1 MSEGPVTV
9 DDVILQ
15 ATLNGPL
22 TKTDHSAVPVTA
34 DELARDAA
42 ACAREGA
49 VEFHIHPR
57 DPEGAES
64 LDPAT
69 VDACTRAVRQTTGL
83 PIGVTTAA
91 WIEPDLARRLDLVRR
106 WREPDYASVNL
117 SEPGAIEVIKALLE
131 AGIGIE
137 AGIWTVADAE
147 LLAASDVADRVMRLM
162 IEPTGV
168 SPADAIP
175 LVSAI
180 HEVFDRADLRAPRL
194 QHGDGEA
201 TWILLEDAVAR
212 GIDTRIGFEDTTRLP
227 DGSRAEN
234 NAALVRAARALGAG
248 A

>member
-1 MSEGPVTV
+1 M

-22 TKTDHSAVPVTA
+22 TKADHPAVPVTA
-34 DELARDAA
+34 DELAREAA

-57 DPEGAES
+57 DAGGAES

-69 VDACTRAVRQTTGL
+69 VDACTRAVRQATGL
-83 PIGVTTAA
+83 PVGVTTAA
-91 WIEPDLARRLDLVRR
+91 WIEPDLARRLDLVRQ
-106 WREPDYASVNL
+106 WHEPDYASVNL
-117 SEPGAIEVIKALLE
+117 SEPGAIEIIKALLE

-137 AGIWTVADAE
+137 AGVWTIADAE
-147 LLAASDVADRVMRLM
+147 LLTASDVAERVMRLM

-180 HEVFDRADLRAPRL
+180 HEVFDRADLHAPRL
-194 QHGDGEA
+194 QHGEGEA
-201 TWILLEDAVAR
+201 AWILLEDAVAR
-212 GIDTRIGFEDTTRLP
+212 SIDTRIGFEDTSRLP
-227 DGSRAEN
+227 DGSRAED
-234 NAALVRAARALGAG
+234 NAALVRAARILGAG